1 MIFDKIT
8 GSIKKLAVD
17 LFGQTNIKRTVLPVV
32 KLFGQLQAIGLKLIF
47 DVFLPTKER
56 TLEITNN
63 VFEGFGFG
71 FCH

>member
-47 DVFLPTKER
+47 DVFLPAKQSG
-56 TLEITNN
+56 LEFLKL
-63 VFEGFGFG
+63 VFDGSRS
-71 FCH
+71 